1 MNARDADQGV
11 RAVIVDFAGVL
22 SAPLAESFA
31 AFQKYF
37 EVTVDEIRFAMSRDQ
52 ERTGEYL
59 LFELERG
66 RIGADEFVE
75 RLEAQFACMKFD
87 RLFDVYYEYHYAN
100 PEMIEFVRELRGSGY
115 RTALLT
121 NCAREWEPYWR
132 TILGGTDELF
142 DAAVFSW
149 RTGLRK
155 PEREIYE
162 ITMRSLGSDLVP
174 EQCVIIDDFPVNC
187 EAARDMG
194 MKAVLFHDTERAI
207 AETRERLGANNRQ
220 PPTRGRRMADVA

>member
-1 MNARDADQGV
+1 
-11 RAVIVDFAGVL
+11 
-22 SAPLAESFA
+22 
-31 AFQKYF
+31 
-37 EVTVDEIRFAMSRDQ
+37 MSRDQ
-52 ERTGEYL
+52 EKSGEYL

-87 RLFDVYYEYHYAN
+87 GLFDVYYEYHYAN

-142 DAAVFSW
+142 DATVFSW
-149 RTGLRK
+149 STGLRK

-162 ITMRSLGSDLVP
+162 LTMRRLGTDLVP
-174 EQCVIIDDFPVNC
+174 GQCVVIDDFPVNC
-187 EAARDMG
+187 EAARAIG
-194 MKAVLFHDTERAI
+194 MEAVLFRDTDQAI
-207 AETRERLGANNRQ
+207 ADTRELLGADLRQ
-220 PPTRGRRMADVA
+220 PAHAGTAHG